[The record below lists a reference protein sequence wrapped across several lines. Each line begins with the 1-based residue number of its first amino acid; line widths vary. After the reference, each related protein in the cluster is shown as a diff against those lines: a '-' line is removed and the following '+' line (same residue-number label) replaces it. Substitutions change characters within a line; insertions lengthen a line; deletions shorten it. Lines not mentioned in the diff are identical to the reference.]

1 MKKTARII
9 TSALLALTL
18 AAQACLPAIAADSE
32 DALPSSFD
40 LRDRGVVTPVKQ
52 QEPFG
57 TCWAFSAIS
66 AAETSILSKMG
77 KTYEETGLDLSER
90 HLTWY
95 FTQPVTEEISA
106 SQAGEGLYIYNLDAG
121 SNHRFNFGA
130 TEESAATL
138 FAQGIGPVDES
149 LYPYHGAQSKL
160 AYEDLLA
167 NKEEYIK
174 LKAAAYKET
183 YRYYDDEELREMA
196 ENSYEYCLEKYSRND
211 AYSPLDDWS
220 IADPDTPGSG
230 KLREMQYT
238 LTDNNIITYWC
249 RKNTGNWTDYSLKYN
264 GEAICTVGN
273 KTLYQGSIDQVK
285 QELFAGRGI
294 TMQISM
300 NSDGLNKE
308 TWSLYTSSSMSNS
321 PHGVCIV
328 GWDDSYPASN
338 FTHTTDG
345 DGDPL
350 LDSRGR
356 PYSEEDAIAIT
367 TPPKDGAWIVK
378 NSWGS
383 ETDAVKDGLTGSDG
397 VTKDANE
404 ADWGIVDENGQHT
417 GYFYLSYYDPG
428 IGSPESFDFDIR
440 SNNDQQNALQ
450 LDYLPA
456 SITEWRHIDE
466 SPMWE
471 ANIFELDKDMR
482 IDEVAARIRMEEDA
496 PFTGYDVTFEI
507 YKLNEGA
514 EKPDDGELLESVS
527 RHFDSE
533 GYHRTELDYPLYL
546 KKGDRIGIAVQ
557 KSITFDDGSTSY
569 MVSAQETLVKRRIP
583 TAPVYGEAIINEG
596 ESFWKLEGV
605 TDKEEASVDG
615 WLDMTS
621 PLTSELNKYL
631 NRDMGEM
638 YEMMGYIDRPI
649 NDFYS
654 MDNFCIKAFGESVS
668 LEYIEAAEPSCTEKG
683 NVAYWYDSQSGT
695 AYADEHGTEVIE
707 DTVIPAKGHDWGEW
721 ELIKEPTDTEDGEE
735 TRKCKVCDEKETRP
749 IPHKEPS
756 SADDSSEPE
765 SSIPDSSYADN
776 SEPDSSAPDSSKPDD
791 SIPDSS
797 SADSS
802 KPDRSAPNSSS
813 QSSSSKDS
821 SSKSNTPDSKPNAVT
836 PNDSNPATGIAGG
849 VMMSS
854 VLIMAGLIMTK
865 RKSKDKDEE

>member
-1 MKKTARII
+1 MTFSLKKKNGVIEMKKTARII
-9 TSALLALTL
+9 TSALLALAL
-18 AAQACLPAIAADSE
+18 AAQICLPAAAADSE
-32 DALPSSFD
+32 DALPSTFD

-121 SNHRFNFGA
+121 KNHRYNFGA

-196 ENSYEYCLEKYSRND
+196 EDNYEYRLEQYSRND

-220 IADPDTPGSG
+220 ITDPDTPGSG

-249 RKNTGNWTDYSLKYN
+249 RKNTGNRTDYSLKYN

-285 QELFAGRGI
+285 QELLAGRGI
-294 TMQISM
+294 TVQISM

-308 TWSLYTSSSMSNS
+308 TWSLYTTSSMSNS

-338 FTHTTDG
+338 FAHTTDS

-383 ETDAVKDGLTGSDG
+383 ETDAVKDGLTGPDG

-404 ADWGIVDENGQHT
+404 ADWGIVDENGLHT

-440 SNNDQQNALQ
+440 SNNDQANALQ
-450 LDYLPA
+450 LDYIPA

-507 YKLNEGA
+507 YKLREGA

-583 TAPVYGEAIINEG
+583 IAPVYGEAIINEG

-654 MDNFCIKAFGESVS
+654 MDNFCIKAFGEPVS
-668 LEYIEAAEPSCTEKG
+668 LEYIEAKEPTCTESG
-683 NVAYWYDSQSGT
+683 NVAYWLDRRSGA
-695 AYADEHGTEVIE
+695 AYADEEGKELLE
-707 DTVIPAKGHDWGEW
+707 DTVIPAKGHDWGKW
-721 ELIKEPTDTEDGEE
+721 ELTKEPTDTEDGEE
-735 TRKCKVCDEKETRP
+735 TRICKVCGETETRSV
-749 IPHKEPS
+749 PHSEDES
-756 SADDSSEPE
+756 STPGDSSVPE
-765 SSIPDSSYADN
+765 DTSSG
-776 SEPDSSAPDSSKPDD
+776 DD
-791 SIPDSS
+791 
-797 SADSS
+797 
-802 KPDRSAPNSSS
+802 
-813 QSSSSKDS
+813 SKDS
-821 SSKSNTPDSKPNAVT
+821 KPSNTDSDPTA
-836 PNDSNPATGIAGG
+836 NPATGAAAGMGAFALAAAAVIA
-849 VMMSS
+849 
-854 VLIMAGLIMTK
+854 A
-865 RKSKDKDEE
+865 RKKK